1 MKAISLFFTLLFLA
15 GCHSLSYNQQTED
28 GSYIQFQ
35 GNYIGS
41 TVSVGEQQFVIDK
54 NAKSYDLNG
63 IEVVKYQ
70 APLGKSLLVVKK
82 NNSTL
87 IQKYIFLSEGQ
98 TLEVNVP

>member
-1 MKAISLFFTLLFLA
+1 MKAIYLFITLLFLT
-15 GCHSLSYNQQTED
+15 GCHSLSYTQQTDE

-35 GNYIGS
+35 GNYKGS
-41 TVSVGEQQFVIDK
+41 TITIDEQVFTIDE
-54 NAKSYDLNG
+54 NAKSYDFNG
-63 IEVVKYQ
+63 VQVVKYQ

-98 TLEVNVP
+98 TLEVTIP